1 MKENLE
7 NLDLQFWKWFPQ
19 GIKNP
24 SKINYYL
31 NQRSDWLDHKIINR
45 FEELELHKNFG
56 LFAIGGYGKK
66 EIFPASDID
75 TVSYTHLTLPTSDLV

>member
-66 EIFPASDID
+66 EDEIYENKIMSNVLKEVVLDKEL
-75 TVSYTHLTLPTSDLV
+75 S